1 MKPGYTVLMAINNG
15 SMYFNFPNI
24 LTIIRILLT
33 PVFIYLFLYVP
44 ESGKFYA
51 ALLFFLAA
59 LTDWYDGYL
68 ARRMNMTTR
77 LGQFLD
83 PIADKILI
91 SSALYLFALEGYVF
105 YWIVFTIIAR
115 DVVVTALRIYAL
127 HHGKPI
133 ITSTLAKWKTFAQMG
148 YVMFMI
154 LYLAWPGAPD
164 IHLSHTSDDWYT
176 PGTLAALFVTLLTT
190 LSGIHYL
197 VYNRTHLNE
206 IFKRVTRKWLNP

>member
-1 MKPGYTVLMAINNG
+1 
-15 SMYFNFPNI
+15 MYFNFPNI

-33 PVFIYLFLYVP
+33 PVFIYLFLLDS
-44 ESGKFYA
+44 ESGKIYA
-51 ALLFFLAA
+51 AILFFLAS

-68 ARRMNMTTR
+68 ARKMNMTTR

-91 SSALYLFALEGYVF
+91 SSALYLLARQGYVF
-105 YWIVFTIIAR
+105 YWIVFTIIIR
-115 DVVVTALRIYAL
+115 DVLVTTLRIYAL

-148 YVMFMI
+148 FVMFMV

-164 IHLSHTSDDWYT
+164 IHLTHTTEDWYRLS
-176 PGTLAALFVTLLTT
+176 TLSALFVTLLTT

-197 VYNRTHLNE
+197 VYNRSHINE
-206 IFKRVTRKWLNP
+206 IFKRITRKWLNP